1 VSALLEQYERQAVIL
16 GGSPIEDLLE
26 LSRREAAQWKP
37 RLAEMLARGEL
48 MALGGGYYQ
57 DTRPPFNQALYPS
70 VTLATTSKML
80 VPTNP
85 NTAIQPS
92 EWTAGKKYVVTMWGQ
107 ATTAATP
114 GNLTVEVR
122 LATTDAGGTLLATSA
137 AVALTASKTNI
148 TWVLIAKLQCFNTGS
163 GGTSGSLIATG
174 VFLPDNAGLLIPAAN
189 NPMLL
194 PASAPAA
201 VTADLS
207 AASGL
212 SVQWKRSGSTAETAQ
227 VVTMDFEALN

>member
-1 VSALLEQYERQAVIL
+1 MSTILERYERQAALL
-16 GGSPIEDLLE
+16 GEPLTDILE
-26 LSRREAAQWKP
+26 LSHREVRRWKP
-37 RLAEMLARGEL
+37 RLADMLRQGEI

-92 EWTAGKKYVVTMWGQ
+92 EWMAGKKYVITMWGMM
-107 ATTAATP
+107 TTAATP
-114 GNLTVEVR
+114 GNLTAEIR
-122 LATTDAGGTLLATSA
+122 WATTDAGGTLLATSA
-137 AVALTASKTNI
+137 AVALTAAKTNI
-148 TWVLIAKLQCFNTGS
+148 TWLLIAKLQCFNTGS
-163 GGTSGSLIATG
+163 GGASGSIISTG
-174 VFLPDNAGLLIPAAN
+174 IFLPDQTGLLIPAAN

-212 SVQWKRSGSTAETAQ
+212 SVQFKRSGSTVETAQ
-227 VVTMDFEALN
+227 VATMDFEALN